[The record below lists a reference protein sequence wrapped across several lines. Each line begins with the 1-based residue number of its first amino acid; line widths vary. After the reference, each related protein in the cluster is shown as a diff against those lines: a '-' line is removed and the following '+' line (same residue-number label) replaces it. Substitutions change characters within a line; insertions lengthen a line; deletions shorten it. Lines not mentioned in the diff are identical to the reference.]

1 MNDNPMTEKR
11 KLQLAKATSV
21 YDIHERAMLRMAEWG
36 RTERYP
42 TGWPQFDKYLHGG
55 FGLYSDGELVVVAGE
70 TKIGKSTFVANVAM
84 RIAENDTKVCY
95 IPLENS
101 YEQVYGLLAKAGGVP
116 SLIDYKDT
124 IYFPDEDLI
133 FGDEAWNADDL
144 LHHMEH
150 MVEAWGINVFV
161 LDHLNFMFENEQQVR
176 DELMR
181 VRVVM
186 RKLSRFCVKHKATVL
201 AVSHMRKPDTKAQGK
216 HEKPTLHSIYGSYAT
231 AAAAT
236 KVLLIDQGEQ
246 RPAANGDERR
256 MIEIKL
262 ERSRHTQ
269 AQNNWFAFDASE
281 TQWVEEGV
289 KLI

>member
-1 MNDNPMTEKR
+1 MSEMTEKR

-36 RTERYP
+36 KTNRYP
-42 TGWPQFDKYLHGG
+42 TGWTQFDKYLHGG
-55 FGLYSDGELVVVAGE
+55 FGLMSDGELVVVAGE

-84 RIAENDTKVCY
+84 RIAQNGTKVCY

-101 YEQVYGLLAKAGGVP
+101 YEQVYGLLAKAGDVS
-116 SLIDYKDT
+116 SLVDYKDL
-124 IYFPDEDLI
+124 IYFPDEGLI

-150 MVEAWGINVFV
+150 MVAAWDINVFV

-201 AVSHMRKPDTKAQGK
+201 AISHMRKPEKSQGK

-246 RPAANGDERR
+246 QPGTNDSERR
-256 MIEIKL
+256 LVEVKL
-262 ERSRHTQ
+262 ERSRHTP
-269 AQNNWFAFDASE
+269 AQSNWFVFDASD